1 MTIEDGIIGTQAGH
15 AGKYTHTHIIR
26 SFLTSA
32 YGTMTTLENGT
43 FSKDFSQTLKEK
55 FVLDNMRLAVWV
67 GKNGNPS
74 NINSFEIYQA
84 YEVKLN
90 DRPYTPVE
98 YVSDDSQLVI
108 YQENDILFVKG
119 VEIGD
124 VLSVYSMDGKLVM
137 QDVVTSDISKL
148 NLSSLT
154 KGTYLLQTNGSYVK
168 FVK

>member
-1 MTIEDGIIGTQAGH
+1 
-15 AGKYTHTHIIR
+15 
-26 SFLTSA
+26 
-32 YGTMTTLENGT
+32 
-43 FSKDFSQTLKEK
+43 
-55 FVLDNMRLAVWV
+55 
-67 GKNGNPS
+67 
-74 NINSFEIYQA
+74 
-84 YEVKLN
+84 LN

-154 KGTYLLQTNGSYVK
+154 KGAYLLQTNGSYVK